1 MAVQVRAVARGALGP
16 GIVLHEL
23 LRVAEPRGEAPHRIG
38 IVGTQPSS
46 SPKAWPL
53 LSEIRQLCSGQVT
66 LSPWTMPW
74 LSGPALCGHL
84 LTSA

>member
-1 MAVQVRAVARGALGP
+1 MQAKWLDIGPVTQIEPGMAATLPVEGGEEVAVFHTMR
-16 GIVLHEL
+16 
-23 LRVAEPRGEAPHRIG
+23 
-38 IVGTQPSS
+38 
-46 SPKAWPL
+46 
-53 LSEIRQLCSGQVT
+53 GQVT